1 VANGP
6 VTALIVVAVVIAVN
20 QLEGDLLAPLVLG
33 RAVRLHPLAILLA
46 LTAGTIVGGIVGA
59 LLAVPLAAVAWTVV
73 REWNGPVAPEDVPR
87 PHLPVRRRR
96 PAPQA

>member
-1 VANGP
+1 
-6 VTALIVVAVVIAVN
+6 VVAVVIAVN

-46 LTAGTIVGGIVGA
+46 LTAGTIVGVIVGA

-73 REWNGPVAPEDVPR
+73 REWNGPVAPEYVPR